1 MTKEYAEK
9 KIKEEYDRIVES
21 NDRLYDRLE
30 EDKYTHRAV
39 IALMKDNSTIFYNT
53 ANMVI
58 KIFIELSDPKI
69 TDEWRDLFDTV
80 CDLMNELENRT
91 SKLELLDFMND

>member
-9 KIKEEYDRIVES
+9 KIREEYDRIVES
-21 NDRLYDRLE
+21 NDRLYDRLD
-30 EDKYTHRAV
+30 EDKYTQRAV

-69 TDEWRDLFDTV
+69 TDEWRDLFETV
-80 CDLMNELENRT
+80 SHLMNELESRT
-91 SKLELLDFMND
+91 SKLELMNIMNE

>member
-9 KIKEEYDRIVES
+9 KIREEYDRIVES
-21 NDRLYDRLE
+21 NDRLSDRLN
-30 EDKYTHRAV
+30 EDKYTYRAV
-39 IALMKDNSTIFYNT
+39 IALMKDNATIFYNT

-91 SKLELLDFMND
+91 SKLELVDYMNG